1 MNRFF
6 SKSAF
11 VFLAFMLTNIQ
22 LQAQFTTTFSKNVA
36 PGQQSGFYYS
46 LPQTMLQLD
55 FIIEEIDCEPGPL
68 VDFASQYYDMDEAI
82 DYATTEYRMLDV
94 KLSKLATPD
103 PNATFFVSV
112 SSGRG
117 GSKAVFDILPN
128 GIIRSIGSGNAMD
141 VKEEMAVVGNEMQ
154 HPVCQSVQYSMPEF
168 ITLNSSGKT
177 EAQLAREVA
186 DKIEEIRKAKFNLV
200 SGYYETAH
208 APETFNQMFQKL
220 EAMEEDYLSLF
231 MGKRIKKT
239 VERTVYVIPSKEV
252 PTQTVAKFS
261 QDEGLTTGTSG
272 SGSPITV
279 QTLPLHTTTAINAP
293 SQSAVESMSHENKV
307 FYRVPETASV
317 RVSCNNKV
325 LLEERFVVS
334 QLGMLLMAPFSN
346 TKMDFDTST
355 GQIIN
360 LRMQ

>member
-1 MNRFF
+1 MNKLFT
-6 SKSAF
+6 KSVF
-11 VFLAFMLTNIQ
+11 VLLAFMLTNSQ

-68 VDFASQYYDMDEAI
+68 VDYASQYFVLDEAV

-103 PNATFFVSV
+103 PSATFFVSV

-117 GSKAVFDILPN
+117 SSKAVFDILPN
-128 GIIRSIGSGNAMD
+128 GIIRSIGSGTAMD
-141 VKEEMAVVGNEMQ
+141 VEEGVVVAENEVQ
-154 HPVCQSVQYSMPEF
+154 VPACQGVQSSRTEF
-168 ITLNSSGKT
+168 VSLSSSGKSD
-177 EAQLAREVA
+177 AQLAREVA

-200 SGYYETAH
+200 SGYYETAL

-231 MGKRIKKT
+231 LGKRIMKT
-239 VERTVYVIPSKEV
+239 VVRTVYVIPSKEV
-252 PTQTVAKFS
+252 TTQTVAKFS
-261 QDEGLTTGTSG
+261 EEEGLTTGTSG
-272 SGSPITV
+272 IGSPIMV
-279 QTLPLHTTTAINAP
+279 QTLPLHTTIAINAP

-334 QLGMLLMAPFSN
+334 QLGMLLMAPFAN
-346 TKMDFDTST
+346 TRMDFDTST

-360 LRMQ
+360 LKMQ